1 MMNWSFS
8 KTYFLL
14 MFTILSSFS
23 CNKTKKPYTNPLN
36 SNSIFKST
44 HSNLVI
50 SRSEYH
56 NKLYGFWLGQC
67 IANWTG
73 LVTEMD
79 KIGNIGEIKTGAFYT
94 RDNWGQ
100 KDTPSIWGNG
110 IPSSLSVNI
119 DFVLRDRSEIWDA
132 DDDTDIEYMYQH
144 LLLANNT
151 SFLTSEM
158 IKEGWLKHI
167 KVQEENFL
175 WVSNQRAFD
184 LMREGVLPP
193 HTGNFINNEYYE
205 MVDAQLTTEL
215 FGLLSPTNT
224 NVALKMAYLPIRTT
238 ADKNAAWI
246 SEFYVIM
253 HSLASMA
260 DQTKPVKQQLHWMAE
275 KARNHLPNDSY
286 SAKMYDYVKNKY
298 ESKITWEQARDS
310 VYVRY
315 QVNQK
320 DGYDITSKNMYC
332 NGCFAA
338 GINFAASLI
347 SLFYGEGDFKE
358 TIKIGVLAG
367 WDSDNPTA
375 TWGGLLGFMYGK
387 EHIENHFDIP
397 LSEKFNIHKTRQN
410 FGKDSIDT
418 FGNMAQKGI
427 LIIDRV
433 VKGALNGTINVAED
447 YWSIPNTPL
456 NILPAND

>member
-1 MMNWSFS
+1 ML
-8 KTYFLL
+8 TGQD
-14 MFTILSSFS
+14 LSP
-23 CNKTKKPYTNPLN
+23 KWIKLA
-36 SNSIFKST
+36 IF
-44 HSNLVI
+44 
-50 SRSEYH
+50 
-56 NKLYGFWLGQC
+56 
-67 IANWTG
+67 
-73 LVTEMD
+73 
-79 KIGNIGEIKTGAFYT
+79 GEIKTGAFYT

-100 KDTPSIWGNG
+100 KDTPSIWGDG
-110 IPSSLSVNI
+110 IPSSVSVNI

-205 MVDAQLTTEL
+205 MIDAQLTTEL
-215 FGLLSPTNT
+215 FGLLSLTNT

-246 SEFYVIM
+246 SGFYVIM
-253 HSLASMA
+253 HSLASLA

-375 TWGGLLGFMYGK
+375 TWGGL
-387 EHIENHFDIP
+387 
-397 LSEKFNIHKTRQN
+397 
-410 FGKDSIDT
+410 
-418 FGNMAQKGI
+418 
-427 LIIDRV
+427 
-433 VKGALNGTINVAED
+433 
-447 YWSIPNTPL
+447 
-456 NILPAND
+456 

>member
-1 MMNWSFS
+1 
-8 KTYFLL
+8 
-14 MFTILSSFS
+14 
-23 CNKTKKPYTNPLN
+23 
-36 SNSIFKST
+36 
-44 HSNLVI
+44 
-50 SRSEYH
+50 
-56 NKLYGFWLGQC
+56 
-67 IANWTG
+67 
-73 LVTEMD
+73 
-79 KIGNIGEIKTGAFYT
+79 
-94 RDNWGQ
+94 
-100 KDTPSIWGNG
+100 
-110 IPSSLSVNI
+110 
-119 DFVLRDRSEIWDA
+119 
-132 DDDTDIEYMYQH
+132 
-144 LLLANNT
+144 
-151 SFLTSEM
+151 
-158 IKEGWLKHI
+158 
-167 KVQEENFL
+167 
-175 WVSNQRAFD
+175 
-184 LMREGVLPP
+184 MREGVLPP
-193 HTGNFINNEYYE
+193 HTGNSINNEYYE
-205 MVDAQLTTEL
+205 MIDAQLTTEL

-253 HSLASMA
+253 HSLASLA

-418 FGNMAQKGI
+418 FDNMAQKGI